1 MATIDRTGT
10 SPHDRLA
17 TSAESCANGARAVA
31 KREKRPIRIVVGEAR
46 QTLGMT
52 QAEFGTAVGGSHRS
66 AVRWDAG
73 HATPSEGQLA
83 ELARLLLPH
92 DRALAAEVADLA
104 GDTLVGLGLEA
115 PPAPP
120 APAPAPPAP
129 PPPEP
134 AIALRAE
141 DLVDIVLLA
150 AVELTGA
157 APADLR
163 LLLRTVFRRAH
174 DVGLTTEAAAKALE
188 ALAPAATPRKVTGRA
203 EPKALPAPK
212 PAQ

>member
-1 MATIDRTGT
+1 MATIDQTGT
-10 SPHDRLA
+10 SPDDGLA
-17 TSAESCANGARAVA
+17 RSAESCANGARAMA
-31 KREKRPIRIVVGEAR
+31 KREKRPIRIVVADAR

-52 QAEFGTAVGGSHRS
+52 QAQFGMAIGSSHRS

-73 HATPSEGQLA
+73 HATPSEDQLE
-83 ELARLLLPH
+83 ELARLLFPC

-104 GDTLVGLGLEA
+104 GETLVGLGLEA
-115 PPAPP
+115 A
-120 APAPAPPAP
+120 PAP
-129 PPPEP
+129 PPPSPPPAP
-134 AIALRAE
+134 AIVLRTE

-163 LLLRTVFRRAH
+163 PLLRTVFRRAH
-174 DVGLTTEAAAKALE
+174 EVGLTTESAARALE
-188 ALAPAATPRKVTGRA
+188 ALAPAETPRKLTGRD

-212 PAQ
+212 RAQ

>member
-1 MATIDRTGT
+1 MATIDQTGT
-10 SPHDRLA
+10 SPDDGLA
-17 TSAESCANGARAVA
+17 SSAESCANGARAMA
-31 KREKRPIRIVVGEAR
+31 KREKRPIRIVVADAR

-52 QAEFGTAVGGSHRS
+52 QAQFGMAIGSSHRS

-73 HATPSEGQLA
+73 HATPSEGQLE
-83 ELARLLLPH
+83 ELARLLFPC

-104 GDTLVGLGLEA
+104 GETLVGLGLEA

-120 APAPAPPAP
+120 PPSPPPAPA
-129 PPPEP
+129 
-134 AIALRAE
+134 IVLRAE

-163 LLLRTVFRRAH
+163 PLLRTVFRRAH
-174 DVGLTTEAAAKALE
+174 DVGLTTEAAARALE
-188 ALAPAATPRKVTGRA
+188 ALAPAETPRKLTGRD

-212 PAQ
+212 RAQ